1 MSEMIIKVTSKSKLT
16 KMAKAMAQIRTA
28 LALNKKGIVAF

>member
-1 MSEMIIKVTSKSKLT
+1 MNVMIIKVASKSKLT
-16 KMAKAMAQIRTA
+16 NVAKAMKQIRTA

>member
-1 MSEMIIKVTSKSKLT
+1 MSGMIIKVTSKSKSI
-16 KMAKAMAQIRTA
+16 KIAKAMAQIRTA